1 MADAG
6 ERTLYERLG
15 GYDGICAA
23 TDDLLARVQNDPQL
37 KAYWKGTSKDILRRG
52 RQLVVDFMV
61 SAAGGPAYYTGRDMT
76 SSHAGMQI
84 SGSDWQVFMKHASD
98 MLEHFQIPD
107 RETSE
112 VLAFLDS
119 LKPEVVETA

>member
-37 KAYWKGTSKDILRRG
+37 KVYWKGTSKDILRRG
-52 RQLVVDFMV
+52 RQLVVDFMA